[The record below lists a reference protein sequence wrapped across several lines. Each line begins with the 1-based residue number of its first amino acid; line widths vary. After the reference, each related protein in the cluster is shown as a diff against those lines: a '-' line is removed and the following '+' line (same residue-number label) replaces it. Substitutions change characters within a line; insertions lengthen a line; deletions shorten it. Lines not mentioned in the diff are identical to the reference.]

1 MPARK
6 YQVKLSDK
14 ERQQL
19 LALIRK
25 GIHQTRRITRARILL
40 LADEERSRNSIATY
54 LHCSYPTVNNI
65 CRRYCTEGLEAAIS
79 EKPRPGAPRKLDGR
93 FEAKVTAVAC
103 STPPEGRARWTLQ
116 LLADQLVE
124 LGFIESISHT
134 QVGRILEKNDL
145 KPWQHK
151 QWCIGEVTSGFLW
164 RMEKILDLYEQP
176 YDPNRPLI
184 CFDERPCQLIDDVL
198 TPLAMEP
205 GKPKRE
211 DAQYERKGVCSLL
224 IAFEPLTGQRFVQI
238 RKQRTKQDY
247 AYFMKEL
254 ADVHYPKVEQIVL
267 VQDNLNTHSP
277 GSFYATFL
285 GEEAFGL
292 AEHFDMHY
300 TPKHASWLN
309 MVEIE
314 LSILARQCLNR
325 RIGDMQTLEREVTAL
340 VEKRNAQK
348 ATVQW
353 RFTKNDAR
361 TKLERLYPIHKN

>member
-1 MPARK
+1 MSAKK
-6 YQVKLSDK
+6 YNVKLPGK
-14 ERQQL
+14 ERQHL
-19 LALIRK
+19 LTLTRK

-40 LADEERSRNSIATY
+40 LADEERPYKSIANY
-54 LHCSYPTVNNI
+54 LHCSEPTVTNI
-65 CRRYCTEGLEAAIS
+65 CRRYCTQGMEAAIS
-79 EKPRPGAPRKLDGR
+79 EKPRPGVPRKLDGR

-103 STPPEGRARWTLQ
+103 STPPEGRARWTLR
-116 LLADQLVE
+116 LLADRLVE
-124 LGFIESISHT
+124 LGFTESISHT
-134 QVGRILEKNDL
+134 QVGRILEKNEL
-145 KPWQHK
+145 KPWQRK
-151 QWCIGEVTSGFLW
+151 QWCIGKVTSGFLW
-164 RMEKILDLYEQP
+164 RMEKILDIYEQP
-176 YDPNRPLI
+176 YDPNRPQI

-211 DAQYERKGVCSLL
+211 DSQYKRKGVCSLL

-238 RKQRTKQDY
+238 RKQRTMKDY

-254 ADVHYPKVEQIVL
+254 AGVHYPKVDEIVL

-277 GSFYATFL
+277 GSFYATFS
-285 GEEAFGL
+285 GEEAFAL
-292 AEHFDMHY
+292 AERFQMHY

-314 LSILARQCLNR
+314 LSVLARQCLKR
-325 RIGDMQTLEREVTAL
+325 RIGDMQTLEHEVLAL
-340 VEKRNAQK
+340 VKKRNDQK

-361 TKLERLYPIHKN
+361 IKLERLYPN

>member
-1 MPARK
+1 MAARK
-6 YQVKLSDK
+6 YHVKLSGK

-19 LALIRK
+19 LALTRK

-40 LADEERSRNSIATY
+40 LSDEERPYKNIANY
-54 LHCSYPTVNNI
+54 LHCSEATVTNI
-65 CRRYCTEGLEAAIS
+65 CRRYCIQGMEAAIS

-103 STPPEGRARWTLQ
+103 SSPPEGHARWTLR
-116 LLADQLVE
+116 LLADRLVE
-124 LGFIESISHT
+124 LGFTESISHT
-134 QVGRILEKNDL
+134 QVGCILEKNDL

-151 QWCIGEVTSGFLW
+151 QWCIGDITSEFLW

-176 YDPNRPLI
+176 YDPQHPLV
-184 CFDERPCQLIDDVL
+184 CFDERPCQLIDDVIA
-198 TPLAMEP
+198 PLPMEP

-211 DAQYERKGVCSLL
+211 DAHYERKGVCSLL

-254 ADVHYPKVEQIVL
+254 ADAHYPKAEGIAL

-277 GSFYATFL
+277 GSFYATFPA
-285 GEEAFGL
+285 EEAFAL
-292 AEHFDMHY
+292 AERFQMHY

-314 LSILARQCLNR
+314 LSILARQCLKR
-325 RIGDMQTLEREVTAL
+325 RIGDIRTLEREVLAW
-340 VEKRNAQK
+340 VEERNAQR

-361 TKLERLYPIHKN
+361 TKLERHYPI

>member
-1 MPARK
+1 MAAKK
-6 YQVKLSDK
+6 YNVKLSDK

-19 LALIRK
+19 LTLTRK
-25 GIHQTRRITRARILL
+25 GIHQTRRITRVRILL
-40 LADEERSRNSIATY
+40 LADEKRPYKNIAEY
-54 LHCSYPTVNNI
+54 LHCSEPTVTNI
-65 CRRYCTEGLEAAIS
+65 CRQYCTQGMQAAIG
-79 EKPRPGAPRKLDGR
+79 EKPRSGAPRKLNGR

-103 STPPEGRARWTLQ
+103 STPPEGHSRWTLR

-124 LGFIESISHT
+124 LGFTDSISHT
-134 QVGRILEKNDL
+134 QVGCILEKNEL

-151 QWCIGEVTSGFLW
+151 QWCIGKITSGFLW

-176 YDPNRPLI
+176 YDPKHPLI

-211 DAQYERKGVCSLL
+211 DTQYKRKGVCSLL

-247 AYFMKEL
+247 AHFMKEL
-254 ADVHYPKVEQIVL
+254 AGVRYPNAEQIVL
-267 VQDNLNTHSP
+267 IQDNLNTHSP
-277 GSFYATFL
+277 GSFYATFP
-285 GEEAFGL
+285 GAEAFAL
-292 AEHFDMHY
+292 AESFQMHY
-300 TPKHASWLN
+300 TPNHASWLN

-314 LSILARQCLNR
+314 LSILARQCLKR
-325 RIGDMQTLEREVTAL
+325 RIGDIQTLEGEVLAL
-340 VEKRNAQK
+340 VKKRNDQK

-361 TKLERLYPIHKN
+361 NKFERFYLN

>member
-1 MPARK
+1 MSARK
-6 YQVKLSDK
+6 YQVKLSNE

-19 LALIRK
+19 LVLTRK
-25 GIHQTRRITRARILL
+25 GIHKTRRITRSRILL
-40 LADEERSRNSIATY
+40 LADEGRPNKNIAAY
-54 LHCSYPTVNNI
+54 LHCSYTTVTHI
-65 CRRYCTEGLEAAIS
+65 CQRYFTQGMEAAIS
-79 EKPRPGAPRKLDGR
+79 EKPRSGAPRKLDGR

-103 STPPEGRARWTLQ
+103 STPPEGRARWTLR

-134 QVGRILEKNDL
+134 QVGCILEKNEL
-145 KPWQHK
+145 KPWQRK
-151 QWCIGEVTSGFLW
+151 QWCIGKVTSEFLW
-164 RMEKILDLYEQP
+164 RMEKTLDIYEQP
-176 YDPNRPLI
+176 YDPLRPQI

-198 TPLAMEP
+198 TPLAMES

-211 DAQYERKGVCSLL
+211 DSQYKRKGVCSLL

-238 RKQRTKQDY
+238 RKQRTMKDY

-254 ADVHYPKVEQIVL
+254 VDTRYPKVEQIVL
-267 VQDNLNTHSP
+267 VQDNLNTHTP
-277 GSFYATFL
+277 GSFYTAFPAQ
-285 GEEAFGL
+285 EAFEL
-292 AEHFDMHY
+292 AGRFDMHY

-314 LSILARQCLNR
+314 LSILARQCLTR
-325 RIGDMQTLEREVTAL
+325 RIGDMRTLEREVLAL
-340 VEKRNAQK
+340 VKKRNAQR

-361 TKLERLYPIHKN
+361 TKLERLYPI

>member
-1 MPARK
+1 MSARK
-6 YQVKLSDK
+6 YQVKLSNK

-19 LALIRK
+19 LALTRK
-25 GIHQTRRITRARILL
+25 GIHPTRRITRARILL
-40 LADEERSRNSIATY
+40 LADEERPYESIANY
-54 LHCSYPTVNNI
+54 LHCSYPTVANI
-65 CRRYCTEGLEAAIS
+65 CQRYCTKGLEPAIS
-79 EKPRPGAPRKLDGR
+79 EKPRSGAPRKLDGR

-103 STPPEGRARWTLQ
+103 SLPPEGRARWTLR
-116 LLADQLVE
+116 LLADRLVE
-124 LGFIESISHT
+124 LGFIDSISHT
-134 QVGRILEKNDL
+134 HVGRILEENEL

-151 QWCIGEVTSGFLW
+151 QWCIGKVTSEFLW
-164 RMEKILDLYEQP
+164 RMEKILDIYEQP
-176 YDPNRPLI
+176 YDPQHPQI

-198 TPLAMEP
+198 TPLAMKP

-211 DAQYERKGVCSLL
+211 DTQYERKGVCSLL

-254 ADVHYPKVEQIVL
+254 ADAHYSKAEQIAL
-267 VQDNLNTHSP
+267 VQDNLNTHTP
-277 GSFYATFL
+277 GSFYATFPA
-285 GEEAFGL
+285 EEAFAL
-292 AEHFDMHY
+292 AERFQMHY

-314 LSILARQCLNR
+314 LSILARQCLKR
-325 RIGDMQTLEREVTAL
+325 RIGDMKTLEREVLAW
-340 VEKRNAQK
+340 VEERNAQR

-361 TKLERLYPIHKN
+361 TKLERHYPI

>member
-1 MPARK
+1 MATRK
-6 YQVKLSDK
+6 YHVKLPDK

-19 LALIRK
+19 LAFTRK
-25 GIHQTRRITRARILL
+25 GIHKTRRITRARILL
-40 LADEERSRNSIATY
+40 LANEERPYKNIAAY
-54 LHCSYPTVNNI
+54 LHCSEPTVTNI
-65 CRRYCTEGLEAAIS
+65 CRRYCTQGMEAAIG
-79 EKPRPGAPRKLDGR
+79 EKPRSGAPRKLDGR

-103 STPPEGRARWTLQ
+103 STPPEGYSRWTLR

-124 LGFIESISHT
+124 LGFTESISHT
-134 QVGRILEKNDL
+134 QVGHILEINDL

-151 QWCIGEVTSGFLW
+151 QWCIGNITSEFLW

-176 YDPNRPLI
+176 YNPQRPLV

-211 DAQYERKGVCSLL
+211 DTQYKRKGVCSLL
-224 IAFEPLTGQRFVQI
+224 IAFEPLTGQRFAQI

-254 ADVHYPKVEQIVL
+254 ADVHYPKVEQIAL

-277 GSFYATFL
+277 GSFYATFP
-285 GEEAFGL
+285 GAEAFAL
-292 AEHFDMHY
+292 AERFQMHY

-314 LSILARQCLNR
+314 LSVLARQCLKR
-325 RIGDMQTLEREVTAL
+325 RIGDMQTLEREVLAL
-340 VEKRNAQK
+340 VKKRNAQK

-361 TKLERLYPIHKN
+361 DKFERFYFN

>member
-1 MPARK
+1 MAARK
-6 YQVKLSDK
+6 YQVNLCDG

-19 LALIRK
+19 LALTRR
-25 GIHQTRRITRARILL
+25 GVHQTRMITRARILL
-40 LADEERSRNSIATY
+40 LADEKRSNSNIATY
-54 LHCSYPTVNNI
+54 LHCSYPTVTNI

-134 QVGRILEKNDL
+134 QVGRILGKNDL

-151 QWCIGEVTSGFLW
+151 QWCIGKITSEFLW

-176 YDPNRPLI
+176 YDPSRPLI
-184 CFDERPCQLIDDVL
+184 CFDERPCQLIDDIL
-198 TPLAMEP
+198 APLPMQP
-205 GKPKRE
+205 GQPKRE
-211 DAQYERKGVCSLL
+211 DTHYERKGVCSLL

-247 AYFMKEL
+247 AYFIKEL
-254 ADVHYPKVEQIVL
+254 AHMHYPEAEQIVI

-277 GSFYATFL
+277 GSFYATFSA
-285 GEEAFGL
+285 EEAFTL
-292 AEHFDMHY
+292 AERFQMHY

-314 LSILARQCLNR
+314 LSILARQCLKR
-325 RIGDMQTLEREVTAL
+325 RIGDMKTLEHEVLAW
-340 VEKRNAQK
+340 VNERNAQK

-361 TKLERLYPIHKN
+361 TKLERFYHI

>member
-1 MPARK
+1 MAKRK
-6 YQVKLSDK
+6 YHVKLPDK

-19 LALIRK
+19 LALTRK
-25 GIHQTRRITRARILL
+25 GIHKTRRITRARILL
-40 LADEERSRNSIATY
+40 LANEERPYKNIANY
-54 LHCSYPTVNNI
+54 LHCSEPTVTNI
-65 CRRYCTEGLEAAIS
+65 CRRYCTQGMEAAIG
-79 EKPRPGAPRKLDGR
+79 EKPRSGAPRKLDGR

-103 STPPEGRARWTLQ
+103 STPPEGYSRWTLR

-124 LGFIESISHT
+124 LGFTQSISHT
-134 QVGRILEKNDL
+134 QVGHILEINDL

-151 QWCIGEVTSGFLW
+151 QWCIGNITSEFLW

-176 YDPNRPLI
+176 YNPQRPLV

-211 DAQYERKGVCSLL
+211 DTQYKRKGVCSLL

-254 ADVHYPKVEQIVL
+254 ADMHYPKVEQIAL

-277 GSFYATFL
+277 GSFYATFP
-285 GEEAFGL
+285 GAEAFAL
-292 AEHFDMHY
+292 TERFQMHY

-314 LSILARQCLNR
+314 LSVLARQCLKR
-325 RIGDMQTLEREVTAL
+325 RIGDMQTLEREVLAL
-340 VEKRNAQK
+340 VKKRNAQK

-361 TKLERLYPIHKN
+361 DKFERFYFN

>member
-1 MPARK
+1 MRS
-6 YQVKLSDK
+6 V
-14 ERQQL
+14 
-19 LALIRK
+19 
-25 GIHQTRRITRARILL
+25 QTRVLL
-40 LADEERSRNSIATY
+40 PIF
-54 LHCSYPTVNNI
+54 SYTTVTHI
-65 CRRYCTEGLEAAIS
+65 FQRYCTQGLEAAIS
-79 EKPRPGAPRKLDGR
+79 EKPRSGAPRKLNGR
-93 FEAKVTAVAC
+93 SEAKVTAVAC

-116 LLADQLVE
+116 LLADRLVE

-134 QVGRILEKNDL
+134 QVGRILEKNEL
-145 KPWQHK
+145 KPWQRK
-151 QWCIGEVTSGFLW
+151 QWCIGKVTSGFLW

-176 YDPNRPLI
+176 YNPQRPLV

-198 TPLAMEP
+198 TPLPMKP

-254 ADVHYPKVEQIVL
+254 ADAHYLKAEQIML

-277 GSFYATFL
+277 GSFYVTFPA
-285 GEEAFGL
+285 EEAFAL
-292 AEHFDMHY
+292 AERFQMHY

-314 LSILARQCLNR
+314 LSILARQCFKR
-325 RIGDMQTLEREVTAL
+325 RIGDTQTLEHEVLAL
-340 VEKRNAQK
+340 TKKRNAQK

-353 RFTKNDAR
+353 QFTKNDAR
-361 TKLERLYPIHKN
+361 TKLERLYPI

>member
-1 MPARK
+1 MAARE
-6 YQVKLSDK
+6 YQVKLSGK

-19 LALIRK
+19 LALTRK
-25 GIHQTRRITRARILL
+25 GIHKTRRITRARILL
-40 LADEERSRNSIATY
+40 LADEELPYKGIADY
-54 LHCSYPTVNNI
+54 LHCSYPTVTNI
-65 CRRYCTEGLEAAIS
+65 CKRYCTEGLGTAIS

-103 STPPEGRARWTLQ
+103 STPPEGYSRWTLR
-116 LLADQLVE
+116 LLADRIVE
-124 LGFIESISHT
+124 LGFTESISHT
-134 QVGRILEKNDL
+134 QVGHILEINDL

-151 QWCIGEVTSGFLW
+151 QWCIGKVTNEFLW
-164 RMEKILDLYEQP
+164 RMEKILDIYEQS
-176 YDPNRPLI
+176 YDPLRPQV

-211 DAQYERKGVCSLL
+211 DTQYKRKGVCSLL

-254 ADVHYPKVEQIVL
+254 ADMHYPKVEQIVL

-277 GSFYATFL
+277 GSFYATFP
-285 GEEAFGL
+285 GAEAFAL
-292 AEHFDMHY
+292 AERFQMHY

-314 LSILARQCLNR
+314 LSILARQCLKR
-325 RIGDMQTLEREVTAL
+325 RIGDMQTLEREVLAL
-340 VEKRNAQK
+340 VNKRNAQK

-361 TKLERLYPIHKN
+361 TKLERFYLN

>member
-1 MPARK
+1 MSARK
-6 YQVKLSDK
+6 YQVKLSNE

-19 LALIRK
+19 LALTKK
-25 GIHQTRRITRARILL
+25 GIHPTRRITRARILL
-40 LADEERSRNSIATY
+40 LADEVRPYESIANY
-54 LHCSYPTVNNI
+54 LHCSSPTVSNI
-65 CRRYCTEGLEAAIS
+65 CRRYCTQGMEAAIS

-103 STPPEGRARWTLQ
+103 STPPEGRSRWTLQ

-124 LGFIESISHT
+124 LGFTESISHT

-151 QWCIGEVTSGFLW
+151 QWCIGKVTSGFLW

-176 YDPNRPLI
+176 YNPKRPQI

-211 DAQYERKGVCSLL
+211 DTQYERKGVCSLL

-254 ADVHYPKVEQIVL
+254 ADVHYLKAEQIVL

-277 GSFYATFL
+277 GSFYATFSAK
-285 GEEAFGL
+285 EAFAL
-292 AEHFDMHY
+292 AERFQMHY

-314 LSILARQCLNR
+314 LSILARQCLNS
-325 RIGDMQTLEREVTAL
+325 RIGDMQTLEREVLAL
-340 VEKRNAQK
+340 VKKRNDQK

-353 RFTKNDAR
+353 QFTKNDAR
-361 TKLERLYPIHKN
+361 TKLERLYPV